1 MTRSDREIK
10 TVGLMIGLYC
20 RRHHGG
26 KGLCGDCRE
35 LAEYAEGR
43 TRKCPFG
50 EEKPA
55 CGRCSIRCYRPE
67 MKAWI
72 REVMRFA
79 GPKMIY
85 RHPLLAIRHL
95 FCR

>member
-1 MTRSDREIK
+1 MTHPEREIR

-20 RRHHGG
+20 RRHHGE
-26 KGLCGDCRE
+26 KELCGDCRE
-35 LAEYAEGR
+35 LAAYAEGR

-55 CGRCSIRCYRPE
+55 CSRCPTHCYRPE
-67 MKAWI
+67 MKARI

-95 FCR
+95 FGR